1 MATARPPR
9 ERRGRPPVPDG
20 SRGAAP
26 HHEPHPPATVDF
38 RSELLRK
45 GIHLSSI
52 VIPIFYFYTPRH
64 TALVVAAA
72 LTAVALALDAGRH
85 YYPPLFRFYDMKFGA
100 MLRSHE
106 SDSRVKRLN
115 GGTYVLIA
123 ATLSIFL
130 FPKLI
135 AISAFLVLIVSDLCA
150 ALVGRKFGR
159 RRFLGKSV
167 EGSLAFLVTALLIVA
182 ATPKIGYLPAEYAV
196 GAAAAIAATI
206 VEASPTG
213 IDDNLSIP
221 LTFGGALWA
230 GYAWALPHLDLYKFG

>member
-1 MATARPPR
+1 M
-9 ERRGRPPVPDG
+9 
-20 SRGAAP
+20 
-26 HHEPHPPATVDF
+26 DF
-38 RSELLRK
+38 RSEVLRK

-52 VIPIFYFYTPRH
+52 VIPIFYFYTPRN
-64 TALVVAAA
+64 TALMVSAA
-72 LTAVALALDAGRH
+72 LTIVALALDVGRH
-85 YYPPLFRFYDMKFGA
+85 YYPPLFRIYDLTFGS

-106 SDSRVKRLN
+106 SDARVKRLN

-135 AISAFLVLIVSDLCA
+135 AITAFLVLIVSDLCA
-150 ALVGRKFGR
+150 ALVGRKFGT

-182 ATPKIGYLPAEYAV
+182 ATPKIAYDPAEYVV
-196 GAAAAIAATI
+196 GATAALAATI

-213 IDDNLSIP
+213 IDDNLSVP
-221 LTFGGALWA
+221 LTFGTSLWA
-230 GYAWALPHLDLYKFG
+230 GYAIALPYLDIYKFG